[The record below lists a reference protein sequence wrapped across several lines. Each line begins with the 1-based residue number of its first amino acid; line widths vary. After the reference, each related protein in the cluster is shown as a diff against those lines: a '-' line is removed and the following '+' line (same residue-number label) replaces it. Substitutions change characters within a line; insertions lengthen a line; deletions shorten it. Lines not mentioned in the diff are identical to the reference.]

1 MVFNVRN
8 MRNRYKN
15 TSGLSDE
22 SRKKVAEF
30 RNRAKKI
37 RRFYFVAIT
46 FADIIAELMNVALG
60 LPEYISLSVQIF
72 ITVFILYFYPKRLNK
87 HSNSMIIIGGF
98 RPSWYTRHTNFKS
111 EKITSRKKKNISND
125 GVNASEFPYDT
136 SFEEHLYKN

>member
-8 MRNRYKN
+8 MRNRFKN

-37 RRFYFVAIT
+37 RRNYFVAIT
-46 FADIIAELMNVALG
+46 FADIIAELMKVALG

-72 ITVFILYFYPKRLNK
+72 ITVFILYFYSKRLNK
-87 HSNSMIIIGGF
+87 HSNSIIIIGGF

-111 EKITSRKKKNISND
+111 EKIASRKKKNISNNS
-125 GVNASEFPYDT
+125 VNAHDFPYDT

>member
-30 RNRAKKI
+30 RKRAKKI

-46 FADIIAELMNVALG
+46 FADIIAELMKVALG

-72 ITVFILYFYPKRLNK
+72 ITVFIL
-87 HSNSMIIIGGF
+87 
-98 RPSWYTRHTNFKS
+98 NF
-111 EKITSRKKKNISND
+111 
-125 GVNASEFPYDT
+125 
-136 SFEEHLYKN
+136 